1 MAQFGVGPELSAQCP
16 RVSTPDGWRS
26 WGDADGPI
34 PDALARRAKA
44 LVDDASVP
52 LGTTES
58 YPLPGVTTL
67 IRVEPHVWGRDAQG
81 ALVQG
86 CFRAGVVFLPS
97 GAPAEQLTAPSPDKT
112 AKIVGTLTAASLVVG
127 IIATLASLG
136 GSS

>member
-16 RVSTPDGWRS
+16 RVPTPDGWRT
-26 WGDADGPI
+26 WTDADGAI
-34 PDALARRAKA
+34 PEMLSKRAQA
-44 LVDDASVP
+44 LVDDASTP
-52 LGTTES
+52 LGATES

-97 GAPAEQLTAPSPDKT
+97 GTPTEQITAPSPDKT

-136 GSS
+136 GDS